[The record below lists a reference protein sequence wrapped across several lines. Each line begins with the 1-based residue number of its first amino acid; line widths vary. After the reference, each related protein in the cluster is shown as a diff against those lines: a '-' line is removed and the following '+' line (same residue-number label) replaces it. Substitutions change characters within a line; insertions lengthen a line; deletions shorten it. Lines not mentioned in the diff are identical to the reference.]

1 MKQREEAKKREI
13 ERVIQEYEEKQRKKK
28 EKRKAKD
35 DAKDKEGEKDKKKAE
50 ADEDSKAE
58 KERDEKVSLGT
69 YYSFGLLTFMKIKSI
84 EDAATPSISTDL
96 PRVYA
101 LHR

>member
-1 MKQREEAKKREI
+1 
-13 ERVIQEYEEKQRKKK
+13 VVQEYEEKQRKKK

-35 DAKDKEGEKDKKKAE
+35 DAKDKEDDKDKKKAE

-69 YYSFGLLTFMKIKSI
+69 YYSFEPLILMKIKSI
-84 EDAATPSISTDL
+84 EDAATPSMSTEL

>member
-1 MKQREEAKKREI
+1 M
-13 ERVIQEYEEKQRKKK
+13 VQEYEERQRKKK

-35 DAKDKEGEKDKKKAE
+35 DAKDKEDDKNKKAAE

-58 KERDEKVSLGT
+58 KERDEKVSLDT
-69 YYSFGLLTFMKIKSI
+69 YGSFGLLIFMKIKSI
-84 EDAATPSISTDL
+84 EDAATPSMSTAL

>member
-1 MKQREEAKKREI
+1 
-13 ERVIQEYEEKQRKKK
+13 VVQEYEEKQRKKK

-35 DAKDKEGEKDKKKAE
+35 DAKDKEDEKDKKAE

-69 YYSFGLLTFMKIKSI
+69 YCGFGLLIVMKIKSI
-84 EDAATPSISTDL
+84 EDAATPSMSTDL

>member
-1 MKQREEAKKREI
+1 
-13 ERVIQEYEEKQRKKK
+13 VVQEYEEKQRKKK
-28 EKRKAKD
+28 EKKKAKD
-35 DAKDKEGEKDKKKAE
+35 DAKDKENDKDKKAE

-58 KERDEKVSLGT
+58 KERDEKVSFGHILCG
-69 YYSFGLLTFMKIKSI
+69 FGLLMFMKIKSI
-84 EDAATPSISTDL
+84 ENAATPSMSTEL

>member
-1 MKQREEAKKREI
+1 M
-13 ERVIQEYEEKQRKKK
+13 IQEYEEKQRKKK
-28 EKRKAKD
+28 EKRKTKD
-35 DAKDKEGEKDKKKAE
+35 GAKDKEDEKDKRAE

-58 KERDEKVSLGT
+58 KERDEKVSLGA

-84 EDAATPSISTDL
+84 EDAATPSMSTDL